1 MHLFTSESVFE
12 GHPDKICD
20 QISDAILD
28 AMIKDDPKCRCAAET
43 FATTGF
49 VLVAGEVTTSTYV
62 DIAETVR
69 GVIRDIG
76 YVKPEY
82 GFEYRTCGV
91 MVALDKQSPDIAQG
105 VNRGGAGDQGL
116 MIGYA
121 CRQTPELM
129 PLPIML
135 AHKLARKQAE
145 VRRSGDLPYLRPDG
159 KCQITVEYNAHT
171 PKRIETVVFSTQHDP
186 EVEHAELKKDCIEK
200 IIKPVLEQYLDAK
213 TIYHVNPTGRF
224 VVGGPVADAG
234 MTGRKIIVDSYG
246 GYVAVGGGAF
256 SGKEPMKVD
265 RSAAYMARYIAKN
278 IVAAELAEECELH
291 LAYAIGIADP
301 VSIFVDTRGSGTLEN
316 GYLKDIIRDLF
327 PLTPRGMIEHLDLE
341 RPIYRQTACYGHF
354 GRTEP
359 EFSWERTDMVEKLKS
374 EAGKKP
380 RGRKVLVGAGDQALG
395 KL

>member
-28 AMIKDDPKCRCAAET
+28 AIIKDDPKCRSGCET
-43 FATTGF
+43 FATTGL
-49 VLVAGEVTTSTYV
+49 VLVSGEITTTTYV
-62 DIAETVR
+62 DVAQVVR
-69 GVIRDIG
+69 NVIKDIG
-76 YVKPEY
+76 YTKPEY

-91 MVALDKQSPDIAQG
+91 LVAIDKQSPDIAQG
-105 VNRGGAGDQGL
+105 VNKGGAGDQGL
-116 MIGYA
+116 MVGYA
-121 CRQTPELM
+121 CKETSELM

-159 KCQITVEYNAHT
+159 KCQITVEYNEHT

-186 EVEHAELKKDCIEK
+186 EVEYEELKQDCIEK
-200 IIKPVLEQYLDAK
+200 IIKPVLGQYLDKK

-278 IVAAELAEECELH
+278 IVAAGLAEECELQ
-291 LAYAIGIADP
+291 LAYAIGIAEP
-301 VSIFVDTRGSGTLEN
+301 VSIFVDTHGSGTLEN
-316 GYLKDIIRDLF
+316 GYLKDLIRELF

-359 EFSWERTDMVEKLKS
+359 EFTWERTDMVEKLKS
-374 EAGKKP
+374 AAGKKP
-380 RGRKVLVGAGDQALG
+380 MGVKVSVGVG
-395 KL
+395 KG

>member
-28 AMIKDDPKCRCAAET
+28 AMIKDDPKCRSGCET
-43 FATTGF
+43 FVTTGL
-49 VLVAGEVTTSTYV
+49 VLVSGEITTSTYV
-62 DIAETVR
+62 DVAQVAR
-69 GVIRDIG
+69 GVIKDIG
-76 YVKPEY
+76 YTKPEY

-91 MVALDKQSPDIAQG
+91 LVAIDKQSPDIAQG
-105 VNRGGAGDQGL
+105 VNKGGAGDQGL
-116 MIGYA
+116 MVGYA
-121 CRQTPELM
+121 CRETPELM

-145 VRRSGDLPYLRPDG
+145 VRRSGDMPYLRPDG
-159 KCQITVEYNAHT
+159 KCQITVEYNEHH

-186 EVEHAELKKDCIEK
+186 DVEHKDLKNDCIEK
-200 IIKPVLEQYLDAK
+200 IIKPVLERYVDK
-213 TIYHVNPTGRF
+213 DTIYHVNPTGKF
-224 VVGGPVADAG
+224 VIGGPVADAG

-246 GYVAVGGGAF
+246 GSVAVGGGAF

-278 IVAAELAEECELH
+278 IVAAGLADECELQ
-291 LAYAIGIADP
+291 LAYAIGIAEP
-301 VSIFVDTRGSGTLEN
+301 VSIFVDTHGSGTLEN
-316 GYLKDIIRDLF
+316 GYLKDLIRELF
-327 PLTPRGMIEHLDLE
+327 PLTPRGMIKHLNLE

-359 EFSWERTDMVEKLKS
+359 DFTWERTDMVEKLKR

-380 RGRKVLVGAGDQALG
+380 KARKAVLT
-395 KL
+395 